1 MQKGVIFCIFIDD
14 VIQFIGLCFIPLDAY
29 DILEGRLRL
38 NKDRGSCT
46 EFYRFTTTIVRK
58 NAAAKPCLFSFKKKL
73 VQARLIIPRND

>member
-1 MQKGVIFCIFIDD
+1 MQKGVILCIFIDD
-14 VIQFIGLCFIPLDAY
+14 VIQFIGHCLISLDAY
-29 DILEGRLRL
+29 DILEDSAPAQQRSR
-38 NKDRGSCT
+38 NCT